1 MGDRVFSLMLLLL
14 IAFLY
19 SIKLLM
25 QFIKYLLVFKEIE

>member
-19 SIKLLM
+19 SIKLLL